1 MRPALY
7 TLFDVEKSRTGQLLR
22 PPPLVARGG
31 QCFTLDVGM
40 IISCPA
46 CSTRYVVP
54 DSAVGVDGRTV
65 RCAKC
70 RHSWFQE
77 PAAMEVPPPG
87 EDQAPVAPAP
97 QPPAEAETAPPPPEP
112 EPEPE
117 PEPDAAPET
126 ERPPPEDEA
135 PEEPPATPRGRA
147 DIRFNFEQMSRSL
160 DRGNGRSDGA
170 ERRSRFL
177 PPEPEAAEE
186 DAVPEPVAPP
196 APAYDEAYDED
207 ELSQFDAE
215 PPFRARRNPLRMW
228 TWAAAILGLIAM
240 GTIVAVNYWGLP
252 DWVPVSRPTFAA
264 SQPDLVL
271 DFPADQQDRRQL
283 PNGTE
288 FFGASGS
295 ITNVGAEARSVPPI
309 LIVLRD
315 ERERI
320 VYSMEVRPP
329 KRVLAPGE
337 TVAVN
342 EAVTD
347 VPRSAR
353 IAEIGWKPS

>member
-1 MRPALY
+1 MHPALY
-7 TLFDVEKSRTGQLLR
+7 TLFDVEKSRVGHLFL
-22 PPPLVARGG
+22 PHALVARGG
-31 QCFTLDVGM
+31 QCFTLQDGM

-54 DSAVGVDGRTV
+54 DSAVGADGRTV

-77 PAAMEVPPPG
+77 PPALERPETGAQSHEP
-87 EDQAPVAPAP
+87 APAP
-97 QPPAEAETAPPPPEP
+97 
-112 EPEPE
+112 
-117 PEPDAAPET
+117 
-126 ERPPPEDEA
+126 
-135 PEEPPATPRGRA
+135 
-147 DIRFNFEQMSRSL
+147 
-160 DRGNGRSDGA
+160 
-170 ERRSRFL
+170 
-177 PPEPEAAEE
+177 PPEPEAATPPEPALPPEPETPAAQTVPEPRVE
-186 DAVPEPVAPP
+186 DAARQEPPASPRGRRDIRFNFDQSRPALRPGQDGEAAAADAGRRFLRPDSAADLEAVPEPVATPE
-196 APAYDEAYDED
+196 PAYDEVYEQDEQ
-207 ELSQFDAE
+207 SQFDAE

-228 TWAAAILGLIAM
+228 TWAAAILGLIAT

-342 EAVTD
+342 EAVAD
-347 VPRSAR
+347 EPRSAR
-353 IAEIGWKPS
+353 IAEIGWKPG